1 VTPDMD
7 RALSARELA
16 DYAVVARCFDPDRPR
31 RYSQV
36 IPLDKRQR
44 IGFVDRAVYL
54 VPRPSRLHHAL
65 SVVGQA
71 VAAASLVVTGVLCL
85 AAMLFFLWGVT
96 QAFALLIRA
105 LLRIAP

>member
-1 VTPDMD
+1 VSPAD

-36 IPLDKRQR
+36 IPLDERR
-44 IGFVDRAVYL
+44 LRAIVDRPIYL
-54 VPRPSRLHHAL
+54 TPRPSRLRHAL

-71 VAAASLVVTGVLCL
+71 AGAASLVVTGLLCL
-85 AAMLFFLWGVT
+85 AAMLAFLWGVT
-96 QAFALLIRA
+96 QAFALLLR
-105 LLRIAP
+105 LLMGVTR